1 MSILRPEKRDPNYI
15 RNKSDIGLSKVD
27 NVSSAEFASIVLDQV
42 RRYLNRETVYQTL
55 GRRFIPLAK
64 IGCKDDGSGNLIK
77 ILSGNLFITFAVL
90 NESEEIREAVKL
102 ETIYTHYVNGT
113 EVDYEDDTT
122 KIEYNIFMTETD
134 TNALL
139 NECYLEFREN
149 IYEDEHGTMVTEMY
163 VVLRCDASNLPFVS
177 INLFE
182 YSNGG
187 VALDPTIYDDATVAS
202 YNLIK
207 TARLNHN
214 RFSLVDR
221 SEATIGFEIYDD
233 AGNPFRVREED
244 DTINPDFDIP
254 RINGVPFT
262 GRKNVF
268 VEGRNTRQITVNA
281 YHSGSSKEEA
291 GAHDWE
297 VLRYAPRAGYSYADK
312 NGFIVD
318 NIYPQKEAFLDK
330 DSFNT
335 ITNNPEMMEQNQ
347 YGYGLVRLSGCGNI
361 YLPNQIFKSDL
372 SMGDKVSYL
381 YEWVDSLSYID
392 TDVIS
397 VRVFKTFAD
406 SMVAMFHDLTGK
418 LASLRDILKELNV
431 IPAKTAQEKKIDD
444 LFQNPSDTLGYHY
457 IFDYVDTKDSAT
469 IVSHTGTIIENGEEK
484 NSIVYRIKMG
494 VIGNG
499 DGATIGL
506 SSNEIEKYG
515 ENFDWVRISEITNR
529 EDGAEI
535 KFTFSPNKTNNS
547 RYGYFVVYSNAYRT
561 DGSRIGLTYRFYQD
575 VATSTLRVKF
585 TDANNNTEYSVLGAT
600 SRIKKE
606 INNNEN
612 ILLFDNICVVDNSI
626 LDEFNNPSR
635 VDKILEYHID
645 NRYDSNGVKVELVK
659 NEDEN
664 RILGFK
670 VFFPE
675 NETNDDRNIKIHI
688 LHNGGTIFTFELI
701 QSSREFEFT
710 APDSITVDGYS
721 GSTMDFEI
729 KSNKTWTLDILK
741 GGNYIDISTL
751 DTGSSEIMQGTVSTG
766 EDEKIFKR
774 RLKVLKD
781 NITDKVNEIAILK
794 LSAEGDSRK
803 SKRIVIFQNGQPAV
817 ANIGTTRVNIPYY
830 EGGYVTIPNFYCT
843 YDWIISV
850 SPELSEWCKISP
862 EKGDKVS
869 DLINPVGVDLVL
881 ESLKTTKEVNNTLRG
896 TFTIKYAAGKE
907 EIIEVY
913 QDRAGFEF
921 TTSKGED
928 VGVVDITDPVTLDYS
943 KGSSS
948 KVKVNSNYDWTIEL
962 RHTDSNNKRFK
973 AYVDGIDGSSRGYN
987 GSEIFIEALSDSKS
1001 DALDEQLGEIW
1012 IYSLTQVVKKIKIVQ
1027 SKITISAKLEPSA
1040 NAGWYATGDSKQSST
1055 TTSVEVPIKFTPSS
1069 AQVTATY
1076 SISGG
1081 AQIAAKVNDTD
1092 TEGTKVIV
1100 IPSPGDN
1107 QNGSSRS
1114 VTVYAR
1120 VTSAGASK
1128 DVSCILTQN
1137 GYGNGIRVNDTD
1149 YYGGTK
1155 NNVEQAYYF
1164 APIVGDSK
1172 TFNNTYEPLGD
1183 SDLSVS
1189 VPTWLTISK
1198 NTSNTS
1204 SNDYLLKTRK
1214 TNSMN
1219 RTGTTK
1225 SGEITIV
1232 SGSDNDTTKIVIPV
1246 YQYSG
1251 TWVFGKTD
1259 GDTNFSD
1266 NYKES
1271 SPYELSM
1278 TNGNASEAAMNLNT
1292 YYTYSDKTV
1301 HENIEVTFT
1310 KECDW
1315 CKISTTKVDNTTT
1328 KISFISKSANT
1339 GESRSVIAKVKQ
1351 YNTGDTFYIK
1361 ITQASGA
1368 KLNFYGGVKG
1378 VEYILVNNST
1388 DKIKLTSAQLH
1399 EIINYATFF
1408 PGSGEYYDSINKSI
1422 DFSKIKY
1429 VKVSGSKINT
1439 ELVSNLASGTTLYVA
1454 EVVKNSDGIGL
1465 ITNVRSKNN
1474 YHGAIAQFKYD
1485 NSTKTISVQ
1494 RFGSNRIEFI
1504 NVDSLLHDDYEYILT
1519 CTSTQGYWD
1528 PAMFD
1533 QSRDY
1538 YFRINHLDTFLREE
1552 YYFTVDERY
1561 GLRCLTGASSYDV
1574 SNTVNRTAIYVWRK
1588 RPGDPNHAWQLCG
1601 STIWDP
1607 TSPWNGFSSFFT

>member
-122 KIEYNIFMTETD
+122 KVEYNIFMTETD
-134 TNALL
+134 STALL

-149 IYEDEHGTMVTEMY
+149 IYEDEHGTTVTEMY

-254 RINGVPFT
+254 KINGVPFT

-281 YHSGSSKEEA
+281 THSGSTLLEA
-291 GAHDWE
+291 GPHDWE
-297 VLRYAPRAGYSYADK
+297 VLKYAPRAGHTYENKDE
-312 NGFIVD
+312 IVAD
-318 NIYPQKEAFLDK
+318 NIYPQKAAFLDR
-330 DSFNT
+330 DSFDAFTSNSET
-335 ITNNPEMMEQNQ
+335 TEQDR
-347 YGYGLVRLSGCGNI
+347 YGYGLVRLSGCGNSI
-361 YLPNQIFKSDL
+361 TDGVFLPNRIFDPDL
-372 SMGDKVSYL
+372 PMGEKVSYL
-381 YEWVDSLSYID
+381 YEWVDSLSRVD

-431 IPAKTAQEKKIDD
+431 IPAKTTQEKKIND
-444 LFQNPSDTLGYHY
+444 LFQDPSDTLGYHY
-457 IFDYVDTKDSAT
+457 IFDYVNTADSVT
-469 IVSHTGTIIENGEEK
+469 IVPHSGMEDKTCE
-484 NSIVYRIKMG
+484 IKMG

-506 SSNEIEKYG
+506 SSSGDVERG
-515 ENFDWVRISEITNR
+515 GDTSWVRISRVDNR
-529 EDGAEI
+529 GSDGASVT
-535 KFTFSPNKTNNS
+535 FSFSPNKTNES
-547 RYGYFVVYSNAYRT
+547 RYGYYIIYSNAYRT
-561 DGSRIGLTYRFYQD
+561 DGSRIGLVYRFYQD
-575 VATSTLRVKF
+575 VITSTLRVKF
-585 TDANNNTEYSVLGAT
+585 TDANNYTEYYGLGAT
-600 SRIKKE
+600 VKKE
-606 INNNEN
+606 IDNDGN
-612 ILLFDNICVVDNSI
+612 ILLFDNISVVDNSI
-626 LDEFNNPSR
+626 LDELGNPSR
-635 VDKILEYHID
+635 IDRVLGYYVD
-645 NRYDSNGVKVELVK
+645 NRYESSAVKVELIRS
-659 NEDEN
+659 EDEN
-664 RILGFK
+664 RVLGFK
-670 VFFPE
+670 ASLPK
-675 NETNDDRNIKIHI
+675 NNTNDVRNVKIHI
-688 LHNGGTIFTFELI
+688 LYNNVDILVLELI

-710 APDSITVDGYS
+710 APDSITVDGYR

-729 KSNKTWTLDILK
+729 TSNKTWTLDILK

-751 DTGSSEIMQGTVSTG
+751 DTGSSEIMQGTVSTS
-766 EDEKIFKR
+766 EDEKTFKR

-781 NITDKVNEIAILK
+781 NTTDKVNEVAILK
-794 LSAEGDSRK
+794 LSAEGDSKK

-830 EGGYVTIPNFYCT
+830 EGGYITIPNFYCT
-843 YDWIISV
+843 YDWVISV

-862 EKGDKVS
+862 EKGEKVS

-881 ESLKTTKEVNNTLRG
+881 ESLKTTKEVGNTLRG
-896 TFTIKYAAGKE
+896 TFTIKYAGIE
-907 EIIEVY
+907 EVVEVY
-913 QDRAGFEF
+913 QDKAGFEF

-962 RHTDSNNKRFK
+962 HHTDSNNKRFK

-987 GSEIFIEALSDSKS
+987 GSEIFIEALGDSKS

-1012 IYSLTQVVKKIKIVQ
+1012 IYSLTQVVKKLKIVQ

-1137 GYGNGIRVNDTD
+1137 GYSNGIRVNDTD

-1164 APIVGDSK
+1164 APIIGDSK
-1172 TFNNTYEPLGD
+1172 TFSNTYEPLGD

-1198 NTSNTS
+1198 STSDTS

-1219 RTGTTK
+1219 KTGTTK

-1378 VEYILVNNST
+1378 VDYILVNDST
-1388 DKIKLTSAQLH
+1388 DMIKLTSTQYN
-1399 EIINYATFF
+1399 EIINYATKF
-1408 PGSGEYYDSINKSI
+1408 PGSGEYYDSINKSV

-1429 VKVSGSKINT
+1429 VKVSGSRINT
-1439 ELVSNLASGTTLYVA
+1439 ELVSNLTSGTTLYVA
-1454 EVVKNSDGIGL
+1454 EVVKNNDGTGH

-1504 NVDSLLHDDYEYILT
+1504 YVDSLLHDDYEYILT
-1519 CTSTQGYWD
+1519 CTSSQGFWD

-1538 YFRINHLDTFLREE
+1538 YFRINHLGTSLSDE
-1552 YYFTVDERY
+1552 YFFTVDERY
-1561 GLRCLTGASSYDV
+1561 GLRYLTGASSHEV
-1574 SNTVNRTAIYVWRK
+1574 SNTVNKTDIYVWRK
-1588 RPGDPNHAWQLCG
+1588 RPGDPNHTWQLCG
-1601 STIWDP
+1601 STTWDP
-1607 TSPWNGFSSFFT
+1607 TSPWNGFNAFFT